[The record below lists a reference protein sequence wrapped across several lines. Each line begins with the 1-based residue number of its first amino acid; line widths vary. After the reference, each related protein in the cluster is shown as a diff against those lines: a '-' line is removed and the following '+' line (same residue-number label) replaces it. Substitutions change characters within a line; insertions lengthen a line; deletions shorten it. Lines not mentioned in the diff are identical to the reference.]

1 MNIFRRLFGTRES
14 RDMKRL
20 FDETRAN
27 VKSTYGPILNVG
39 QAIVLAM
46 DSTQQDLAPV
56 LGISSQSVPSEQQIE
71 LCYELLY
78 FYSHLTLR
86 HAVAGGLSEPQISK
100 LQGYF
105 IPHVAF
111 VAVNAFFSQQP
122 EDKKK
127 KIESSFI
134 SDLNSAEIEYSQCN
148 AVWSEEAPF
157 NPTTIFGRLAKTVAT
172 LWNRPSD
179 LILMT
184 SVTFATMK
192 AYRTMQLDN
201 KIKEVASVI
210 NLVDEGRS
218 EMWGSIE

>member
-1 MNIFRRLFGTRES
+1 
-14 RDMKRL
+14 MKRL
-20 FDETRAN
+20 FNETRAN
-27 VKSTYGPILNVG
+27 VNSTYGPILNVG
-39 QAIVLAM
+39 KAIVLAM
-46 DSTQQDLAPV
+46 DRTQQDLAPV
-56 LGISSQSVPSEQQIE
+56 LGISRQNEPSEQQIE

-86 HAVAGGLSEPQISK
+86 SAVAGGLSEPQISK

-105 IPHVAF
+105 VPHLAF
-111 VAVNAFFSQQP
+111 VAVNVFFSQQS
-122 EDKKK
+122 EDIKKR
-127 KIESSFI
+127 IESSFI

-157 NPTTIFGRLAKTVAT
+157 SPTTIFGKLAKTVAT

-184 SVTFATMK
+184 SVTFAAMK
-192 AYRTMQLDN
+192 AYRAMQLDN

-210 NLVDEGRS
+210 NLVDEAS
-218 EMWGSIE
+218 PTM